1 VKNQYL
7 FLALLL
13 PVSLL
18 AQRNVDL
25 DKYNFSVQVRTLP
38 LIRLDTTYH
47 TFNVEVEGT
56 KLMQSFLKDM
66 APERTVQLDGWK
78 KLNSDGHIS
87 IKVKLDDLLPESVS
101 VKERLENI
109 KDKKGQITGT
119 RTLYS
124 QEVIYTFA
132 ATASITDYKGM
143 HIMDEVLAD
152 RNYKQVF
159 RSPEFAI
166 RQMAEGYFLL
176 NSVTKTAEL
185 YRNCVTRAMHDLSG
199 RISNNFGFGDAT
211 IYDHMW
217 IVDSK
222 KDAEY
227 NDHRQAFRQLS
238 DVLFGF
244 NASSSIDSARE
255 QLKPVIDYFER
266 IKTEYTSNT
275 KHDRKL
281 RYASYFN
288 LAVLYYYLD
297 DPQKMMK
304 EANGLILNDYDTRDG
319 KALEASAIRLKN
331 LFQQTN
337 IYTRHF
343 EIDVDSFKGPFE
355 KNSVK
360 SK

>member
-1 VKNQYL
+1 MKKSYL
-7 FLALLL
+7 FAILLL
-13 PVSLL
+13 PAYLF

-38 LIRLDTTYH
+38 QVSLDSTYR
-47 TFNVEVEGT
+47 TYNVTVEGT

-66 APERTVQLDGWK
+66 APEKSVQLDGWK
-78 KLNSDGHIS
+78 KLDDEGHITIS
-87 IKVKLDDLLPESVS
+87 VKLDDLLPESVS
-101 VKERLENI
+101 VKERLENV
-109 KDKKGQITGT
+109 KDKKGQIIGT
-119 RTLYS
+119 KTLYS

-132 ATASITDYKGM
+132 ATASIVDYKGM

-152 RNYKQVF
+152 RNYKQVY
-159 RSPEFAI
+159 RSPEFQV

-176 NSVTKTAEL
+176 NSVNKTGEL
-185 YRNCVTRAMHDLSG
+185 YRNCVVRAMHDLSA

-227 NDHRQAFRQLS
+227 NDHRQAFKQLS
-238 DVLFGF
+238 DVLFGIS
-244 NASSSIDSARE
+244 ASSSLDAARE

-266 IKTEYTSNT
+266 IKTEYTSNS

-319 KALEASAIRLKN
+319 KALEASALRLKN

-343 EIDVDSFKGPFE
+343 DIDVNSFKGPFE
-355 KNSVK
+355 KSAVK